1 MIEIPKH
8 PMSEDDIVSFSLKEG
23 VQMRKLA
30 EAGRIIA
37 ICEKGSFEI
46 LRSGF
51 LHACHTILEKVN
63 EESFMLRK
71 HRDYGDGMIL
81 TIDEVDNS
89 GLLEYHTCI
98 FVINREKIINVRVS
112 DMKFPTPVSN
122 WYQENR
128 GWLIGSKFGL

>member
-1 MIEIPKH
+1 MIEPASKN
-8 PMSEDDIVSFSLKEG
+8 DFYFSLEEG

-37 ICEKGSFEI
+37 ICEKGTFEI

-51 LHACHTILEKVN
+51 LHACHVILEKVN
-63 EESFMLRK
+63 EESFMIRK
-71 HRDYGDGMIL
+71 HRDYGDGKIL
-81 TIDEVDNS
+81 TSEVDNS
-89 GLLEYHTCI
+89 LSEYHTCI